1 MVSDVEVDGSDKEGR
16 KRRRALSLEDCRCPV
31 CLEIFLEP
39 VTLPCAHTFC
49 KVCFLE
55 SVDKAALCC
64 PLCRRRVSTWA
75 RLNSRK
81 NSLVDQKLWDQIQT
95 CFPLQ
100 CQRRV
105 TGGEEEE
112 EPRVPVCF
120 PRVSQ
125 PGELKQEY
133 EDQVTKLME
142 DKRFHE
148 EEERKASEDFI
159 QRLLAEEEKLRQEE
173 TRRREGDE
181 ELARLLSSQLNSAP
195 VSQENVGP
203 PHVTPAKKK
212 KRQQQKEEVGGGQI
226 EKFLFPFPST
236 NVASSCSFLFNKENI
251 HLQVERPPPKLDSYG
266 QTDGHTVDL
275 PLQVPAEGSC
285 EAGTLEEMTSWV
297 CPSALQEVGAASI
310 GVSVLEAELL
320 CRQRQ
325 EEEDRRLALL
335 LQKELDQEEKQ
346 RATNRRRGSSDPYLL
361 RHHSSR
367 EMMAGSCDTP
377 TRASRKTTKTS
388 SPPSSSM
395 KTKDISSST
404 KISGLSTSMKGS
416 SSSNSSSKQATLTE
430 MFSFRAANSSHASQ

>member
-236 NVASSCSFLFNKENI
+236 NVASSCSFLFNKE
-251 HLQVERPPPKLDSYG
+251 
-266 QTDGHTVDL
+266 
-275 PLQVPAEGSC
+275 
-285 EAGTLEEMTSWV
+285 
-297 CPSALQEVGAASI
+297 VGAASI

>member
-236 NVASSCSFLFNKENI
+236 NVASSCSFLFNK
-251 HLQVERPPPKLDSYG
+251 
-266 QTDGHTVDL
+266 
-275 PLQVPAEGSC
+275 VPAEGSC